1 MLLRFNILEGT
12 SNISTLFSSHPQ
24 WSQTKSLGAKANEVG
39 GGSGKSYANV
49 T

>member
-1 MLLRFNILEGT
+1 MLLTFNVLEGM
-12 SNISTLFSSHPQ
+12 SNISTLFNFHPQ
-24 WSQTKSLGAKANEVG
+24 WSQTKSFGAKANEVG